1 MNLHLLRSRH
11 LFVAP
16 LCWLCCGL
24 ALAASSPRQ
33 RDNFNRD
40 WRFAFSASDA
50 RPGAEQA
57 AFDDAGWMRVG
68 LPHSFSTPYFWRA

>member
-11 LFVAP
+11 LFVAL
-16 LCWLCCGL
+16 LCWLCCSL

-50 RPGAEQA
+50 TPGPSKPRLTMP
-57 AFDDAGWMRVG
+57 AGCG
-68 LPHSFSTPYFWRA
+68 SGPLTASAPYFGA